1 MTTFLSS
8 AASTTSTGEPT
19 SYTSLNELLARS
31 AGRPSQAATP
41 VGEDQLHALRR
52 RWNAALSAQLDSA
65 IEFAGGQPLRD
76 AVADAW
82 TRLAEQEPEL
92 RAVLDA
98 HASEA
103 GSDAAAG
110 HESRMLALAAGLV
123 DLDDSPHR
131 AARLGGS
138 YLAEIRSRGRLTA
151 ASAG

>member
-8 AASTTSTGEPT
+8 AASTLDPT
-19 SYTSLNELLARS
+19 SYTSLNALLGRS
-31 AGRPSQAATP
+31 AGRPSQVATP
-41 VGEDQLHALRR
+41 VRDDQLRALRR

-82 TRLAEQEPEL
+82 TRLAEQQPEL

-98 HASEA
+98 HATEA
-103 GSDAAAG
+103 GSDAAAE
-110 HESRMLALAAGLV
+110 HEARMLALAAGLV
-123 DLDDSPHR
+123 DPDDSPHR

-138 YLAEIRSRGRLTA
+138 YLAEIRSRGRLAA
-151 ASAG
+151 ASRG